1 MRVIMIRIIL
11 PGKVV
16 PKARPR
22 FSSRGHVYMPPK
34 YAEWKESAVID
45 LMNTRFIA
53 IGKVSL
59 EITFINAIRGNADCD
74 NAAGSIMDALVKSG
88 VLCGDS
94 AATIGKLVVENY
106 QEKKPKIKPQTLIV
120 INSNYK
126 ANIDKI
132 REFLA

>member
-1 MRVIMIRIIL
+1 MIRIIL

-22 FSSRGHVYMPPK
+22 FSSRGHVHMPPK
-34 YAEWKESAVID
+34 YAEWKQNAVIN
-45 LMNTRFIA
+45 LVNTNFVTV
-53 IGKVSL
+53 GKLCL

-74 NAAGSIMDALVKSG
+74 NAAGSIMDALVESG
-88 VLCGDS
+88 VLVGDS
-94 AATIGKLVVENY
+94 VATIGKLVVENY

-120 INSNYK
+120 INNNYE

-132 REFLA
+132 REFLI

>member
-1 MRVIMIRIIL
+1 MIRIVL

-22 FSSRGHVYMPPK
+22 FSSRGHVHMPPK
-34 YAEWKESAVID
+34 YAEWKQNAVID
-45 LMNTRFIA
+45 LRSVRFIA
-53 IGKVSL
+53 SRKVSL

-74 NAAGSIMDALVKSG
+74 NAAGSIMDALVESG
-88 VLCGDS
+88 VLAGDS
-94 AATIGKLVVENY
+94 VATIGKLVVENY

-120 INSNYK
+120 LNKNYE

-132 REFLA
+132 REFLV